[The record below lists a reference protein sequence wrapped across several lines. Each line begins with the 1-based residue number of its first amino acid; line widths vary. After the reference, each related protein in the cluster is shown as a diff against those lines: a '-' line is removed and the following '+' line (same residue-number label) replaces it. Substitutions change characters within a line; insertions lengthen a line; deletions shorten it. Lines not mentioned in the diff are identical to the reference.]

1 MPKDQDIKAP
11 AESAAESAAEVPV
24 EASVEAPIE
33 AVPTDAEIEAAAE
46 RLDPNWLKGSSRQH
60 ATAPGGHLIVQ
71 NLPHGRAHAVSVE
84 IKRAPKR
91 RSEPR

>member
-1 MPKDQDIKAP
+1 MPKDQDSKTP
-11 AESAAESAAEVPV
+11 AEIAA
-24 EASVEAPIE
+24 EAPIEAPIEAPVE

-46 RLDPNWLKGSSRQH
+46 RLDPNWLKGSSKPH